1 MAQRKSVSGFVV
13 YLFVGFFFLVLVF
26 FTGFSQLFY
35 GRLTLNNGSVAAM
48 KLTATRQG
56 RGLDMDLCIFPWVL
70 FLFGPVAGGCRV
82 GLKMLSPRFSSYPGR
97 LFQRVVKGLGDP
109 SLPFLSLLVFV
120 QRVGVCLFVAFR
132 FV

>member
-56 RGLDMDLCIFPWVL
+56 RGLDMDLCFFRGFFFFSGPWLAV
-70 FLFGPVAGGCRV
+70 V
-82 GLKMLSPRFSSYPGR
+82 GWG
-97 LFQRVVKGLGDP
+97 
-109 SLPFLSLLVFV
+109 
-120 QRVGVCLFVAFR
+120 
-132 FV
+132 